1 LNAVYVLIIRLEK
14 TKAIKIGSVGE
25 QVFQK
30 GMYAYTGSAQ
40 SNFHKRIERHLRR
53 KKKLFWHI
61 DYLLN
66 NENTI
71 VLKIFFKLGIK
82 KGECNLAGLIS
93 KKGKAIPRFGS
104 SDCKCKSHLIR
115 IEDFEFLEKRL
126 KELNKNI
133 MLFKR
138 RT

>member
-1 LNAVYVLIIRLEK
+1 MNAIYVLIIRLEK
-14 TKAIKIGSVGE
+14 IKAIKIGSLGE
-25 QVFQK
+25 LVFHK
-30 GMYAYTGSAQ
+30 GMYAYIGSAQ

-66 NENTI
+66 NENTD
-71 VLKIFFKLGIK
+71 VLKIFFKQGIK
-82 KGECNLAGLIS
+82 KEECNLAGLIS

-104 SDCKCKSHLIR
+104 SDCKCKSHLFR
-115 IEDFEFLEKRL
+115 IKDFEFLEKRL